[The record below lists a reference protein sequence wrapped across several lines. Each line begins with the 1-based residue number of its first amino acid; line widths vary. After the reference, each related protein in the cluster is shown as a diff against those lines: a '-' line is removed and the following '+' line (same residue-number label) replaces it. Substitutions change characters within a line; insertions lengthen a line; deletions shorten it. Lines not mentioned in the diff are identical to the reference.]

1 MTNPGCLLANR
12 LRLDPLNLIRLIPA
26 RGSVSVHRFTSP
38 GKKKERTM
46 QIILNGEPHPLEG
59 DYTLLALLENLDV
72 EKEHTALMLNGAVI
86 PATDWHEHPLK
97 EADEVEIMVFVGGG

>member
-1 MTNPGCLLANR
+1 VPVGKQAEIIPVEPDPADTGERECFSSSIHFQR
-12 LRLDPLNLIRLIPA
+12 L
-26 RGSVSVHRFTSP
+26 
-38 GKKKERTM
+38 KKERTM